1 MIHTKAITHITANR
15 RNVATSPIASINER
29 KVALTMNAAPQL
41 TAAQTATALPRTWLG
56 KISEI
61 IVQTTGPRE
70 NANDAM

>member
-1 MIHTKAITHITANR
+1 M
-15 RNVATSPIASINER
+15 ASINER
-29 KVALTMNAAPQL
+29 NVTLTMNAAPQL
-41 TAAQTATALPRTWLG
+41 TAAETATALPRTWLG